1 MPVTIRDV
9 AKRARVSVG
18 TVSNVLGGLVAV
30 RPLLYE
36 RVQKA
41 IRELEYHPNSAARSL
56 KTRRTRILG
65 MVISDITNPF
75 FPHLVRGAEEA
86 AAEHGYL
93 LAVFNTDERVE
104 REKQMLSSLRT
115 RRVDG
120 VLLVIAPDPAN
131 STHVESAVLAGLP
144 IVCLDRIP
152 RGISVDSVSIDNAKS
167 ARICVRHLI
176 NTGHTRIGMLNGSMR
191 LQTARDR
198 LRGYELALRE
208 AGLPID
214 EELVRSSDFRVES
227 GFTMGMGTE
236 SGFSMGKELLLL
248 NPRPTAIFASSSSLG
263 LGLIHAI
270 NDLNVECPRDIA
282 LAVFDEIPGAEFFRP
297 HVTALSQPAY
307 QIGYQGAKL
316 ILQRIEGKLLKKP
329 TRILLEG
336 ELRARESTL
345 DYHPKNA
352 FRIVDRNR

>member
-1 MPVTIRDV
+1 MACTIRDV
-9 AKRARVSVG
+9 ARKAKVSVG
-18 TVSNVLGGLVAV
+18 TVSNVLSGVVAV
-30 RPLLYE
+30 RPRLYD
-36 RVQKA
+36 RVQQV
-41 IRELEYHPNSAARSL
+41 IHELDYHPNSVARSL
-56 KTRRTRILG
+56 KTHRTRILG

-104 REKQMLSSLRT
+104 REKQMLSVLRA
-115 RRVDG
+115 RRLDG
-120 VLLVIAPDPAN
+120 VLLVVAPDPAN
-131 STHVESAVLAGLP
+131 SMHIQSAIQAGLP

-152 RGISVDSVSIDNAKS
+152 RGISVDSIGIDNAKS

-176 NTGHTRIGMLNGSMR
+176 NTGHARIGIVNGSMR

-198 LRGYELALRE
+198 LRGYELALKE
-208 AGLPID
+208 AGLPVTK
-214 EELVRSSDFRVES
+214 ELIRAGDFRI
-227 GFTMGMGTE
+227 E
-236 SGFSMGKELLLL
+236 SGFSMGKELLTLKE
-248 NPRPTAIFASSSSLG
+248 RPTAIFASSSSLG
-263 LGLIHAI
+263 LGVLHAI
-270 NDLNVECPRDIA
+270 SDLKIECPQDIA

-307 QIGYQGAKL
+307 QIGYQGAKV
-316 ILQRIEGKLLKKP
+316 IIQRIEGKLHKKP

-345 DYHPKNA
+345 GYRPKSLL
-352 FRIVDRNR
+352 RVIERTR

>member
-1 MPVTIRDV
+1 MTVTIRDV
-9 AKRARVSVG
+9 AKHAKVSVG

-30 RPLLYE
+30 RPRLYE

-56 KTRRTRILG
+56 KTRRTKILG

-104 REKQMLSSLRT
+104 REKQMLSALRT

-120 VLLVIAPDPAN
+120 VLLVVAPDPAN
-131 STHVESAVLAGLP
+131 SMHVESAVHAGLP

-152 RGISVDSVSIDNAKS
+152 RGISVDSVGIDNAKS

-208 AGLPID
+208 ASLPIAD
-214 EELVRSSDFRVES
+214 ELVRSSDFRIES
-227 GFTMGMGTE
+227 GFC
-236 SGFSMGKELLLL
+236 MGKELLLL
-248 NPRPTAIFASSSSLG
+248 NPRPTAIFASSGSLG
-263 LGLIHAI
+263 LGLLGAI
-270 NDLNVECPRDIA
+270 GELKVECPRDIA
-282 LAVFDEIPGAEFFRP
+282 LAVFDEIPGADFFRP
-297 HVTALSQPAY
+297 HITALSQPAY

-316 ILQRIEGKLLKKP
+316 ILQRIEGKLPKKP

-336 ELRARESTL
+336 ELRSRESTL
-345 DYHPKNA
+345 DYRPKSA
-352 FRIVDRNR
+352 LRIVDRTR